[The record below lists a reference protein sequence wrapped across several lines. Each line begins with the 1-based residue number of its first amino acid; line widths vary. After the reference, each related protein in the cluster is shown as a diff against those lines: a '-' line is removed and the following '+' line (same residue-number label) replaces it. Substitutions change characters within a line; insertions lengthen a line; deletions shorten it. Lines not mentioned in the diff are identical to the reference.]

1 MAINFPPS
9 INIPCNITNSV
20 LHLTNLTVIIQ
31 LTENQISFFPH
42 FKLLSNGKLITRDEI
57 EKNSPQQGKRR
68 AEKHLCKSNGVRWMN
83 SDRLNALIVQHTL
96 TSILS
101 HGFLFVL
108 FFHSHKTPKLYQQ
121 SFILSLSTFETY
133 KDVPHRTNSLH
144 FLIHM
149 PFYDSPD
156 ASFFFQFTI
165 YPEVFYDRLF
175 MVACNKKKLP

>member
-1 MAINFPPS
+1 MKSKKSKFP
-9 INIPCNITNSV
+9 TA
-20 LHLTNLTVIIQ
+20 
-31 LTENQISFFPH
+31 
-42 FKLLSNGKLITRDEI
+42 GKKE
-57 EKNSPQQGKRR
+57 R

-101 HGFLFVL
+101 HGFLFAL

-121 SFILSLSTFETY
+121 SFILSLSTFEIY

-149 PFYDSPD
+149 PFYDSLN
-156 ASFFFQFTI
+156 ASFFSNSPSTQKYFTI
-165 YPEVFYDRLF
+165 DFLWWHATKKNALMKSLDPQQVH
-175 MVACNKKKLP
+175 VAIKFPDFFFRRDFFFGECDLQSTTS